1 MTIVEKRPERTTG
14 GLSVVQPG
22 ELQTDSEVT
31 DSQITSESAFFS
43 ASVAGVTQQSLP
55 TESMEGDSQLS
66 RPISTETKE
75 NRKLDKKFEQRFE
88 KFLDGIAEQEEIE
101 KKEFEEAE
109 KAAIM

>member
-1 MTIVEKRPERTTG
+1 
-14 GLSVVQPG
+14 
-22 ELQTDSEVT
+22 
-31 DSQITSESAFFS
+31 
-43 ASVAGVTQQSLP
+43 
-55 TESMEGDSQLS
+55 MEGDSQLS

>member
-1 MTIVEKRPERTTG
+1 
-14 GLSVVQPG
+14 
-22 ELQTDSEVT
+22 
-31 DSQITSESAFFS
+31 
-43 ASVAGVTQQSLP
+43 
-55 TESMEGDSQLS
+55 MEGDSQLS

-109 KAAIM
+109 KAAIMQKIANATFTALTKHLAEKQAK